1 MHLGRDDRGVECLE
15 SLARQGKYPSS
26 LLLPHSQAL
35 WMCHLFLG
43 GVSCQGKN
51 PNFAVSQTP
60 LLNSWVS
67 RGKSLKSQLP
77 LRHARTFISLSSE
90 ANDQARGEHC
100 VNAASLCIRPENTLS
115 ASGVPPDPQAR
126 VSQVPIKSSFS
137 EPSSRN
143 YSERIRHVV

>member
-1 MHLGRDDRGVECLE
+1 MFGKAGETGE
-15 SLARQGKYPSS
+15 ISLKPPPSS
-26 LLLPHSQAL
+26 QPGPLD
-35 WMCHLFLG
+35 
-43 GVSCQGKN
+43 VSFVPGRRQLSGKE
-51 PNFAVSQTP
+51 PGFAVSQTP